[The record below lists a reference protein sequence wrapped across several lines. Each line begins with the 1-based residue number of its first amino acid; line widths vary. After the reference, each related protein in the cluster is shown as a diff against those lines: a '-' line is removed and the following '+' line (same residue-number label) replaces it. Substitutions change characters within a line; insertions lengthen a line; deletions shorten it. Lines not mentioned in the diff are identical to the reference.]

1 MPNKIRKQIR
11 DMLKYLSLLPLRRKI
26 MIISVL
32 LIGAHFYSAPAGL
45 WLLFSFTLYETVKQ
59 AGNTHVKRP
68 LSKIVSESVFL
79 IPGSILV
86 LSAAFG
92 AIYHGNYLNSL
103 IAIFLLGPIVALAIM
118 IEFMWT
124 REDGL
129 HFARYS
135 VMLIIPVAIY
145 AVLFP
150 WQNDI
155 AGKSHSM
162 IRLMGTFGNPN
173 YFSYILEIFLMSSLA
188 LMYHVWNRN
197 TKIRLIISSVVGM
210 ICLYFTGSRT
220 GLIAFFVGLAVFLAS
235 MSERKI
241 MCMITVALIGIFTY
255 ASFFPDSV
263 VELASRVFPRSVL
276 ITEGLELRFELWN
289 IALRQINKQPF
300 IGTGLFTYRKYIPVN
315 ASYRIAGTIHAHNIF
330 INFWLETGL
339 PGVISF
345 IWILVKVLKRAF
357 DQLKDSPFRPYLA
370 AVIAMISIT
379 VMHGMNDAP
388 LISSQTII
396 FFGIFLGISCTG

>member
-1 MPNKIRKQIR
+1 
-11 DMLKYLSLLPLRRKI
+11 
-26 MIISVL
+26 
-32 LIGAHFYSAPAGL
+32 
-45 WLLFSFTLYETVKQ
+45 
-59 AGNTHVKRP
+59 
-68 LSKIVSESVFL
+68 
-79 IPGSILV
+79 
-86 LSAAFG
+86 
-92 AIYHGNYLNSL
+92 
-103 IAIFLLGPIVALAIM
+103 
-118 IEFMWT
+118 
-124 REDGL
+124 
-129 HFARYS
+129 
-135 VMLIIPVAIY
+135 
-145 AVLFP
+145 
-150 WQNDI
+150 
-155 AGKSHSM
+155 
-162 IRLMGTFGNPN
+162 
-173 YFSYILEIFLMSSLA
+173 
-188 LMYHVWNRN
+188 
-197 TKIRLIISSVVGM
+197 VGM